1 MTRWLPLVIGAS
13 LAACAS
19 ITGGGGGSGGD
30 DDDSDYTPCP
40 EGTGSGSG
48 SAEPGLVFVM
58 PYKAAPQPAEQ
69 VLETTAKL
77 SRADVAIL
85 LDTTGSMTGTTTR
98 IQGSLAAI
106 VAGLN
111 AEIPD
116 VAFGAAGFGDFPVY
130 DGANSQYDVPFYRVH
145 RMMTARTS
153 AGLTSIQSSFVYKN
167 IITDGL
173 GNWWSGMRGGDEPEQ
188 HWEALRQAATGVGI
202 SYPDPYGGATPRS
215 VPAFSAAAAYPTTVP
230 AGEEVG
236 TLGGLG
242 FRESSTPILIM
253 ITDTNAHDGGMT
265 TTSPVSATRPV
276 ALASLKAIGA
286 KVVGVMAWITVG
298 HDDLSQIAIDT
309 GGQVPPTTWG
319 TGSARPANCPI
330 GKCCTVAEDEVPTTQ
345 PDPDP
350 VTGLCTLVFKA
361 DKYSVNLSKMV
372 VQGVTA
378 VAQGAK
384 FQIGARLIDDPS
396 DDVDVADFVERVEAL
411 PANACAGAQVSDA
424 DHDGIP
430 ETFSALAGGGI
441 ACFRIVP
448 KQNTSVKHGMVER
461 RFKATLQ
468 LTGDGVASFGTR
480 EVTFV
485 VPGDTCQDPVIL

>member
-1 MTRWLPLVIGAS
+1 MSAWIRMALLAS

-19 ITGGGGGSGGD
+19 ITGGSSGGSGD
-30 DDDSDYTPCP
+30 DDGSGYTPCP
-40 EGTGSGSG
+40 ESGSGTG

-58 PYKAAPQPAEQ
+58 PYQAAPQPTEQ

-77 SRADVAIL
+77 SRADVAIM
-85 LDTTGSMTGTTTR
+85 LDTTGSMLGTTSR

-106 VAGLN
+106 VQGLN

-116 VAFGAAGFGDFPVY
+116 VAFGAAGFGDFPVL
-130 DGANSQYDVPFYRVH
+130 DGANSQYDVPFYLVH

-153 AGLTSIQSSFVYKN
+153 DGLTSMTSSFTFKN

-173 GNWWSGMRGGDEPEQ
+173 GNWWSVMRGGDEPEQ
-188 HWEALRQAATGVGI
+188 HWEALRQATTGVGI
-202 SYPDPYGGATPRS
+202 AYPNPFGGAPRS
-215 VPAFSAAAAYPTTVP
+215 VPAFSASTAYPTP
-230 AGEEVG
+230 APSGEEVG

-242 FRESSTPILIM
+242 FREGATPIIIM
-253 ITDTNAHDGGMT
+253 ITDTNAHDGGDTNM
-265 TTSPVSATRPV
+265 SPVSATRQV

-298 HDDLSQIAIDT
+298 RDDLSGIAVDT
-309 GGQVPPTTWG
+309 GGLVPPTAWG
-319 TGSARPANCPI
+319 TGTDRPANCPI
-330 GKCCTVAEDEVPTTQ
+330 GKCCTVAEDEYPQPQ

-350 VTGLCTLVFKA
+350 ATGLCTLVFKA
-361 DKYSVNLSKMV
+361 DRYSVNLSKMV
-372 VQGVTA
+372 IQGVTA
-378 VAQGAK
+378 VAHGSK

-396 DDVDVADFVERVEAL
+396 DDIDVAQFVERVEAL
-411 PANACAGAQVSDA
+411 PSDACAGAQVMDA
-424 DHDGIP
+424 DHDGIS
-430 ETFSALAGGGI
+430 ETFSALAGGAT